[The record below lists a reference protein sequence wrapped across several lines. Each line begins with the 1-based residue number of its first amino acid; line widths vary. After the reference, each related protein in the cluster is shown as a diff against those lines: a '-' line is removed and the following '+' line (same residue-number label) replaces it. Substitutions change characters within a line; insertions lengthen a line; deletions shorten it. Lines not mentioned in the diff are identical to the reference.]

1 MTQFTNIRIP
11 SDTVLDPLLV
21 PLLDKLALDKPK
33 WIFKAKPTN
42 KHGRHR
48 YNDPVFEG
56 DKLVGNT
63 KYTREVDVFENDE
76 ELGTLGVDWAHRRG
90 VAQRYAWTVESWRI
104 DRQRGSANT
113 KTSMK
118 MDIIVREA
126 KKIFKP
132 KGLTELMATAKPRI
146 SSAWYSAVREFTA
159 PFERLQGIKS
169 STDLQLYAFC
179 LANNRGVDMD
189 KFKHLLHQLR
199 SPEFETMI
207 GNYEL
212 GRRMEDHVTNDNVL
226 DVVIHDGM
234 FVVAEPN
241 NDVPRRM
248 TYEEM
253 PTPWQER
260 IAVLQLVSD
269 GELVRDT
276 GYKVHETWYRIIK

>member
-21 PLLDKLALDKPK
+21 PLVDKLALDKPK

-48 YNDPVFEG
+48 HNDPVFEG

-90 VAQRYAWTVESWRI
+90 VAQRYVWTVESWRI

-132 KGLTELMATAKPRI
+132 KGLAELMASAKPRI
-146 SSAWYSAVREFTA
+146 SSAWYSAVRELTT
-159 PFERLQGIKS
+159 PFDRMQGIKS
-169 STDLQLYAFC
+169 NTDLQLYAFC
-179 LANNRGVDMD
+179 LANNRDVDMT
-189 KFKHLLHQLR
+189 KFTHLLKQLR
-199 SPEFETMI
+199 SSEYETMI
-207 GNYEL
+207 ANYEL
-212 GRRMEDHVTNDNVL
+212 GRQLEDHVTNDTVL

-234 FVVAEPN
+234 FVVSEPTK
-241 NDVPRRM
+241 DEHRRM

-253 PTPWQER
+253 PIPWQER
-260 IAVLQLVSD
+260 IAVLQLITD

-276 GYKVHETWYRIIK
+276 GYRMNETHFRIIK

>member
-21 PLLDKLALDKPK
+21 PLVDKLALDKPK

-48 YNDPVFEG
+48 HNDPVFEG

-76 ELGTLGVDWAHRRG
+76 ELGTLGVEWAHRRG
-90 VAQRYAWTVESWRI
+90 QSQRYVWTVESWRI

-132 KGLTELMATAKPRI
+132 KGLAELMASAKPRI
-146 SSAWYSAVREFTA
+146 SSAWYSAVRELTT
-159 PFERLQGIKS
+159 PFDRMQSIKS

-179 LANNRGVDMD
+179 LANNRDVDMT
-189 KFKHLLHQLR
+189 KCTHLLKQLR
-199 SPEFETMI
+199 SSEYETMI
-207 GNYEL
+207 ANYEL
-212 GRRMEDHVTNDNVL
+212 GRQLEDHVTNDTVL

-234 FVVAEPN
+234 FVVSEPTK
-241 NDVPRRM
+241 DEHRRM

-253 PTPWQER
+253 PIPWQER
-260 IAVLQLVSD
+260 IAVLQLITD

-276 GYKVHETWYRIIK
+276 GYRMNETHFRIIK

>member
-21 PLLDKLALDKPK
+21 PLVDKLALDKPK

-76 ELGTLGVDWAHRRG
+76 ELGTLGVEWAHRRG
-90 VAQRYAWTVESWRI
+90 QSQRYVWTVESWRI

-226 DVVIHDGM
+226 DVVIHDGV
-234 FVVAEPN
+234 FVVSEPN
-241 NDVPRRM
+241 NDTPRRM

-276 GYKVHETWYRIIK
+276 GYRVNETWYRIIK

>member
-21 PLLDKLALDKPK
+21 PLVDKLALDKPK

-48 YNDPVFEG
+48 HTDPVFEG

-90 VAQRYAWTVESWRI
+90 VAQRYVWTVESWRI

-146 SSAWYSAVREFTA
+146 SSAWYSAVRELTV

-226 DVVIHDGM
+226 DIVIHDGV
-234 FVVAEPN
+234 FVVSEPN
-241 NDVPRRM
+241 NDTPRRM
-248 TYEEM
+248 AYEEM

-276 GYKVHETWYRIIK
+276 GYRVNETWYRIIK

>member
-1 MTQFTNIRIP
+1 MTQFNNIRLP
-11 SDTVLDPLLV
+11 SDTILDPLLV

-33 WIFKAKPTN
+33 WTFQAKPTN

-56 DKLVGNT
+56 DKLT
-63 KYTREVDVFENDE
+63 ASLKYTREVDVFENDE
-76 ELGTLGVDWAHRRG
+76 ELGTIGVEWAHRRG
-90 VAQRYAWTVESWRI
+90 VAQRYVWFVESWRI

-132 KGLTELMATAKPRI
+132 KSLTQLMATAKPRI
-146 SSAWYSAVREFTA
+146 GSAWYSAVRELTA

-169 STDLQLYAFC
+169 NTDLQLYAFC
-179 LANNRGVDMD
+179 IANNRNVNMD

-207 GNYEL
+207 GEYEL
-212 GRRMEDHVTNDNVL
+212 GKQMEDQVNNDNVL
-226 DVVIHDGM
+226 DVVIHDGA

-253 PTPWQER
+253 PIPWQER

-276 GYKVHETWYRIIK
+276 GYRVHETWYRIIK

>member
-1 MTQFTNIRIP
+1 
-11 SDTVLDPLLV
+11 
-21 PLLDKLALDKPK
+21 
-33 WIFKAKPTN
+33 
-42 KHGRHR
+42 
-48 YNDPVFEG
+48 
-56 DKLVGNT
+56 
-63 KYTREVDVFENDE
+63 
-76 ELGTLGVDWAHRRG
+76 
-90 VAQRYAWTVESWRI
+90 
-104 DRQRGSANT
+104 
-113 KTSMK
+113 MK

-132 KGLTELMATAKPRI
+132 KGMTELMASAKPRI
-146 SSAWYSAVREFTA
+146 GSAWYSAVRELTV

-169 STDLQLYAFC
+169 TTDLQLYAFC

-212 GRRMEDHVTNDNVL
+212 GRQMEDHVTNDNVL
-226 DVVIHDGM
+226 DVVIHDGV

-241 NDVPRRM
+241 NDTPRRM
-248 TYEEM
+248 AYEEM

-276 GYKVHETWYRIIK
+276 GYRVNETWYRIIK

>member
-1 MTQFTNIRIP
+1 MTQLTNIRPP
-11 SDTVLDPLLV
+11 SDCVLDPLLV
-21 PLLDKLALDKPK
+21 PLANKLALDKPS
-33 WIFKAKPTN
+33 WIFKAKSTN
-42 KHGRHR
+42 KHGSHR
-48 YNDPVFEG
+48 FTEPVFEG

-63 KYTREVDVFENDE
+63 RYIREVDVFENDE
-76 ELGTLGVDWAHRRG
+76 ELGTIGVEWAHRRG
-90 VAQRYAWTVESWRI
+90 QSQRYVWFVESWRI

-169 STDLQLYAFC
+169 NTDLQLYAFC

-226 DVVIHDGM
+226 DIVIHDGV
-234 FVVAEPN
+234 FVVSEPN
-241 NDVPRRM
+241 NDTPRRM
-248 TYEEM
+248 AYEEM

-276 GYKVHETWYRIIK
+276 GYRVNETWYRIIK

>member
-21 PLLDKLALDKPK
+21 PLVDKLALDKPK

-48 YNDPVFEG
+48 HTDPVFEG

-76 ELGTLGVDWAHRRG
+76 ELGTLGVEWAHRRG
-90 VAQRYAWTVESWRI
+90 QSQRYVWTVESWRI

-146 SSAWYSAVREFTA
+146 SSAWYSAVRELTA

-207 GNYEL
+207 GEYEL
-212 GRRMEDHVTNDNVL
+212 GRRMEDHVTNDDVL

-234 FVVAEPN
+234 FVVSEPN
-241 NDVPRRM
+241 NDTPRRM
-248 TYEEM
+248 AYEEM

-276 GYKVHETWYRIIK
+276 GYRVNETWYRIIK

>member
-1 MTQFTNIRIP
+1 MTQFTNIRLP
-11 SDTVLDPLLV
+11 SDTLLDPLLV
-21 PLLDKLALDKPK
+21 PLANKLALDKPN
-33 WIFKAKPTN
+33 WVFKVKPTN

-48 YNDPVFEG
+48 YSDPVFEG
-56 DKLVGNT
+56 DKLVGNNR
-63 KYTREVDVFENDE
+63 YIRDVDVFENDE
-76 ELGTLGVDWAHRRG
+76 ELGTIGVEWAHRRG
-90 VAQRYAWTVESWRI
+90 QSQRYVWTVESWRI

-226 DVVIHDGM
+226 DIVIHDGV
-234 FVVAEPN
+234 FVVSEPN
-241 NDVPRRM
+241 NDTPRRM

>member
-1 MTQFTNIRIP
+1 MTQFNNIRVP
-11 SDTVLDPLLV
+11 SDCVLDSLLV
-21 PLLDKLALDKPK
+21 PLANKLALDKPK

-48 YNDPVFEG
+48 HTDPVFEG

-90 VAQRYAWTVESWRI
+90 VAQRYVWTVESWRI
-104 DRQRGSANT
+104 NRERGSANT

-179 LANNRGVDMD
+179 LANNRDVDMT
-189 KFKHLLHQLR
+189 KFTHLLKQLR
-199 SPEFETMI
+199 STEFETMI
-207 GNYEL
+207 ANYEL
-212 GRRMEDHVTNDNVL
+212 GRQMEDHVTNDNVL
-226 DVVIHDGM
+226 DIVIHDGV
-234 FVVAEPN
+234 FVVSEPN
-241 NDVPRRM
+241 NDTPRRM
-248 TYEEM
+248 AYEEM

-276 GYKVHETWYRIIK
+276 GYRVNETWYRIIK

>member
-1 MTQFTNIRIP
+1 
-11 SDTVLDPLLV
+11 
-21 PLLDKLALDKPK
+21 LDKPK

-90 VAQRYAWTVESWRI
+90 VAQRYVWTVESWRI

-132 KGLTELMATAKPRI
+132 KGLTELMASAKPRI
-146 SSAWYSAVREFTA
+146 GSAWYSAVREFTA

-169 STDLQLYAFC
+169 NTDLQLYAFC
-179 LANNRGVDMD
+179 LANNRDVDMT
-189 KFKHLLHQLR
+189 KFTHLLKQLR

-207 GNYEL
+207 ANYEL
-212 GRRMEDHVTNDNVL
+212 GRQMEDQVTNDNVL

-253 PTPWQER
+253 PIPWQER

>member
-56 DKLVGNT
+56 DKLTANI

-90 VAQRYAWTVESWRI
+90 VAQRYVWTVESWRI

-146 SSAWYSAVREFTA
+146 SSAWYSAVRELTV

-169 STDLQLYAFC
+169 TTDLQLYAFC
-179 LANNRGVDMD
+179 LANNRGVDTD

-207 GNYEL
+207 GEYEL

-226 DVVIHDGM
+226 DVVIHDGV

-241 NDVPRRM
+241 NDTPRRM
-248 TYEEM
+248 SYEEM
-253 PTPWQER
+253 PIPWQER

-276 GYKVHETWYRIIK
+276 GYRVHETWYRIIK

>member
-21 PLLDKLALDKPK
+21 PLVDKLALDKPK

-48 YNDPVFEG
+48 HTDPVFEG
-56 DKLVGNT
+56 DKLAGNT

-76 ELGTLGVDWAHRRG
+76 ELGTLGVEWAHRRG
-90 VAQRYAWTVESWRI
+90 QSQRYVWTVESWRI

-226 DVVIHDGM
+226 DVVIHDGV
-234 FVVAEPN
+234 FVVSEPN
-241 NDVPRRM
+241 NDTPRRM

-276 GYKVHETWYRIIK
+276 GYRVNETWYRIIK

>member
-1 MTQFTNIRIP
+1 MTQFTNIRLP
-11 SDTVLDPLLV
+11 SDTILDPLLV
-21 PLLDKLALDKPK
+21 PLVDKLALDKPN
-33 WIFKAKPTN
+33 WIFKVKPTN
-42 KHGRHR
+42 KHGRYRHS
-48 YNDPVFEG
+48 DPVFEG
-56 DKLVGNT
+56 DKLTANI

-76 ELGTLGVDWAHRRG
+76 ELGTIGVDWTHRRG
-90 VAQRYAWTVESWRI
+90 QSQRYHWTVESWRI

-169 STDLQLYAFC
+169 NTDLQLYAFC
-179 LANNRGVDMD
+179 LANNRAVDMT
-189 KFKHLLHQLR
+189 KFTHLLKQLR

-207 GNYEL
+207 ANYEL
-212 GRRMEDHVTNDNVL
+212 GRQMEDQVTNDNVL

-253 PTPWQER
+253 PIPWQER

-276 GYKVHETWYRIIK
+276 GYRVHETWYRIIK

>member
-48 YNDPVFEG
+48 HPDPVFEG

-132 KGLTELMATAKPRI
+132 KGMTELMASAKPRI
-146 SSAWYSAVREFTA
+146 GSAWYSAVRELTV

-169 STDLQLYAFC
+169 TTDLQLYAFC
-179 LANNRGVDMD
+179 LANNRDVDMT
-189 KFKHLLHQLR
+189 KFAHLLKQLR
-199 SPEFETMI
+199 SPEFETTI
-207 GNYEL
+207 ANFEL
-212 GRRMEDHVTNDNVL
+212 GRQMEDHVTNDNVL
-226 DVVIHDGM
+226 DVVIHDGV

-241 NDVPRRM
+241 NDTPRRM
-248 TYEEM
+248 SYEEM
-253 PTPWQER
+253 PIPWQER

>member
-1 MTQFTNIRIP
+1 
-11 SDTVLDPLLV
+11 
-21 PLLDKLALDKPK
+21 
-33 WIFKAKPTN
+33 
-42 KHGRHR
+42 
-48 YNDPVFEG
+48 
-56 DKLVGNT
+56 
-63 KYTREVDVFENDE
+63 
-76 ELGTLGVDWAHRRG
+76 
-90 VAQRYAWTVESWRI
+90 
-104 DRQRGSANT
+104 
-113 KTSMK
+113 MK

-226 DVVIHDGM
+226 DVVIHDGV
-234 FVVAEPN
+234 FVVSEPL

-248 TYEEM
+248 AYEEM

-276 GYKVHETWYRIIK
+276 GYRVNETWYRIIK

>member
-21 PLLDKLALDKPK
+21 PLIDKLALDKPK

-48 YNDPVFEG
+48 YTDPVFEG
-56 DKLVGNT
+56 DKLTANI
-63 KYTREVDVFENDE
+63 KYAREVDVFENDE
-76 ELGTLGVDWAHRRG
+76 ELGTLGVDWTHRRG
-90 VAQRYAWTVESWRI
+90 QSQRYHWTVESWRI

-276 GYKVHETWYRIIK
+276 GYRVHETWYRIIK

>member
-1 MTQFTNIRIP
+1 MTQFTNIRLP
-11 SDTVLDPLLV
+11 SDTILDPLLV
-21 PLLDKLALDKPK
+21 PLVDKLALDKPN
-33 WIFKAKPTN
+33 WIFKVKPTN
-42 KHGRHR
+42 KHGRYRHS
-48 YNDPVFEG
+48 DPVFEG
-56 DKLVGNT
+56 DKLTANI

-76 ELGTLGVDWAHRRG
+76 ELGTIGVDWTHRRG
-90 VAQRYAWTVESWRI
+90 QSQRYHWTVESWRI

-146 SSAWYSAVREFTA
+146 GSAWYSAVRELTA

-169 STDLQLYAFC
+169 NTDLQLYAFC
-179 LANNRGVDMD
+179 IANNRNVNMD

-207 GNYEL
+207 GEYEL
-212 GRRMEDHVTNDNVL
+212 GKQMEDQVNNDNVL
-226 DVVIHDGM
+226 DVVIHDGA

-253 PTPWQER
+253 PIPWQER
-260 IAVLQLVSD
+260 IAVLQLITD

-276 GYKVHETWYRIIK
+276 GFRLDERHFRIIK

>member
-21 PLLDKLALDKPK
+21 PLVDKLALDKPK
-33 WIFKAKPTN
+33 WIFKVKPTN

-76 ELGTLGVDWAHRRG
+76 ELGTLGVEWAHRRG
-90 VAQRYAWTVESWRI
+90 QSQRYVWTVESWRI

-226 DVVIHDGM
+226 DIVIHDGV
-234 FVVAEPN
+234 FVVSEPN
-241 NDVPRRM
+241 NDTPRRM
-248 TYEEM
+248 AYEEM

-276 GYKVHETWYRIIK
+276 GYRVNETWYRIIK

>member
-76 ELGTLGVDWAHRRG
+76 ELGTLGVEWAHRRG
-90 VAQRYAWTVESWRI
+90 QSQRYVWTVESWRI

-169 STDLQLYAFC
+169 NTDLQLYAFC

-248 TYEEM
+248 SYEEM

-276 GYKVHETWYRIIK
+276 GYRVHETWYRIIK

>member
-11 SDTVLDPLLV
+11 ADTVFDPLLV
-21 PLLDKLALDKPK
+21 PLVNKLALDKPN

-48 YNDPVFEG
+48 HTDPVFEG
-56 DKLVGNT
+56 DKLTAGI
-63 KYTREVDVFENDE
+63 KYTREADVFENDE
-76 ELGTLGVDWAHRRG
+76 ELGTIGVDWTHRRG
-90 VAQRYAWTVESWRI
+90 QSQRYHWTVESWRI
-104 DRQRGSANT
+104 DRERGPSNT

-146 SSAWYSAVREFTA
+146 GSAWYSAVREFTT

-169 STDLQLYAFC
+169 NTDLQLYAFC
-179 LANNRGVDMD
+179 LANNRAVDMT
-189 KFKHLLHQLR
+189 KFAHLLKQLR

-207 GNYEL
+207 ANYEL
-212 GRRMEDHVTNDNVL
+212 GRQMEDQVTNDNVL
-226 DVVIHDGM
+226 DVVIHDGA

-253 PTPWQER
+253 PIPWQER

-276 GYKVHETWYRIIK
+276 GYRVHETWYRIIK

>member
-21 PLLDKLALDKPK
+21 PLVDKLALDKPK

-48 YNDPVFEG
+48 HNDPVFEG

-76 ELGTLGVDWAHRRG
+76 ELGTLGVEWAHRRG
-90 VAQRYAWTVESWRI
+90 QSQRYVWTVESWRI

-132 KGLTELMATAKPRI
+132 KGVTELMATAKPRI
-146 SSAWYSAVREFTA
+146 GSAWYSAVREFTA

-169 STDLQLYAFC
+169 NTDLQLYAFC
-179 LANNRGVDMD
+179 LANNRAVDMT
-189 KFKHLLHQLR
+189 KFTHLLKQLR

-207 GNYEL
+207 ANFEL
-212 GRRMEDHVTNDNVL
+212 GRQMEDHVTNDNVL

-241 NDVPRRM
+241 NDTPRRM
-248 TYEEM
+248 SYEEM
-253 PTPWQER
+253 PIPWQER

-276 GYKVHETWYRIIK
+276 GYKVNENWYRIIK

>member
-1 MTQFTNIRIP
+1 MTQFTNIRLP
-11 SDTVLDPLLV
+11 SDTILDPLLV
-21 PLLDKLALDKPK
+21 PLVDKLALDKPK

-42 KHGRHR
+42 KYGRYRHS
-48 YNDPVFEG
+48 DPVFEG
-56 DKLVGNT
+56 DKLTANI

-76 ELGTLGVDWAHRRG
+76 ELGTIGVDWTHRRG
-90 VAQRYAWTVESWRI
+90 QAQRYHWAVESWRI

-146 SSAWYSAVREFTA
+146 GSAWYGAIREFTS

-179 LANNRGVDMD
+179 LANNRDVDMT
-189 KFKHLLHQLR
+189 KFTHLLKQLR

-207 GNYEL
+207 ANYEL
-212 GRRMEDHVTNDNVL
+212 GRQMEDQVINDNVL
-226 DVVIHDGM
+226 DVVIHDGT

-248 TYEEM
+248 SYEEM
-253 PTPWQER
+253 PIPWQER

-276 GYKVHETWYRIIK
+276 GYRVHETWYRIIK